1 MRSKVYPGLQTQP
14 RALRQK
20 DICRIINKLY
30 LFPILRLELP
40 ANLTGLVRIAVHI
53 DVEVSGEE
61 FLQLIGS
68 ELGAGRH
75 GPGALR
81 ALGESDDR
89 LAILTRCSLMNVSH
103 DALHAMGGD
112 LAGHRAIGRNLDH
125 AGTVAIVFTAGTSC
139 LPVSLT

>member
-1 MRSKVYPGLQTQP
+1 MRSKVFPALQTQP
-14 RALRQK
+14 RTLRQTN
-20 DICRIINKLY
+20 ICRDINKLC
-30 LFPILRLELP
+30 LFLVLRLELT
-40 ANLTGLVRIAVHI
+40 ANLTGFVRIAVHI

-103 DALHAMGGD
+103 DAL
-112 LAGHRAIGRNLDH
+112 
-125 AGTVAIVFTAGTSC
+125 
-139 LPVSLT
+139 